1 MPFLFQIQF
10 AGGLILAKI
19 IQWQGDDT
27 FEQEVVGE
35 AHYQETLR
43 KLAGG
48 ERRKYTTARLVCE
61 SDNKFD
67 AQSVRVEIGGKTIGH
82 LSRDDA
88 RAHRVLL
95 RKSRQTGALVE
106 LPAVIVTGE
115 RGVSGV
121 YLSVSEADVSAL
133 LNASKAAV
141 SAPISDRVLML
152 AVVMLAC
159 IGITLIVVGFGGVG
173 GPGVQPTVT
182 PKRGLSEILKVS
194 PIGTEPPTRVPV
206 IGRHPAALGAVHTV
220 SIGAVHLCC
229 AIPQRIGPG
238 LDVVLRSVAVRL
250 TTNRSSGCDSPSSD
264 QQRMT
269 RIASTAQ
276 STACQTGG
284 RSFTVRPMRRILPW

>member
-1 MPFLFQIQF
+1 M
-10 AGGLILAKI
+10 AKI

-206 IGRHPAALGAVHTV
+206 IVQTATAAPVRSAPVGV
-220 SIGAVHLCC
+220 
-229 AIPQRIGPG
+229 GPG
-238 LDVVLRSVAVRL
+238 GFVCQNGVACVKGNINSKGDKIYHLPSCPSYEQTQIDKAGEQLFVSEAEAIAAGWSRSG
-250 TTNRSSGCDSPSSD
+250 NCN
-264 QQRMT
+264 
-269 RIASTAQ
+269 
-276 STACQTGG
+276 
-284 RSFTVRPMRRILPW
+284 